1 MFQTVINAFQ
11 STPPRG
17 GRPVPLGP
25 VIAITDISIHAPARG
40 ATYAGGAGSQSVIH
54 FNPRPRE
61 GGDYHAYYYHTFQ
74 SQISI
79 HAPARGATRL
89 VPDLGQVAV
98 ISIHAPARGATSG
111 NKSFLW
117 VYLYFNPRP
126 REGGDPPRLHAQ
138 GSGQV
143 FQSTPPRGGRLTGSA
158 TVTYGGLIS
167 IHAPARGATVE
178 TYVLISRKLLFQS
191 TPPRGGRPLHG
202 RLLHH
207 SAVISIHAPARG
219 ATRLVPDLGQVAV
232 ISIHAPARG
241 ATSGN
246 KSFLW
251 VYLYFNP
258 RPREGGDP
266 PRLHAQGSG
275 QVFQSTPPRGGRLTG
290 SATVTYGGLI
300 SIHAPARGATV
311 ETYVLISRKLLFQ
324 STPPRGGRPLHGRLL
339 HHSAVISIHAPAR
352 GATSPHLG

>member
-126 REGGDPPRLHAQ
+126 REGGD
-138 GSGQV
+138 
-143 FQSTPPRGGRLTGSA
+143 RGNLCVNIKKTA
-158 TVTYGGLIS
+158 IS
-167 IHAPARGATVE
+167 IHAPARGATI
-178 TYVLISRKLLFQS
+178 TWTTI
-191 TPPRGGRPLHG
+191 TPFCRH
-202 RLLHH
+202 
-207 SAVISIHAPARG
+207 
-219 ATRLVPDLGQVAV
+219 
-232 ISIHAPARG
+232 
-241 ATSGN
+241 
-246 KSFLW
+246 
-251 VYLYFNP
+251 FNP
-258 RPREGGDP
+258 RPREGGD
-266 PRLHAQGSG
+266 L
-275 QVFQSTPPRGGRLTG
+275 
-290 SATVTYGGLI
+290 SAPWI
-300 SIHAPARGATV
+300 A
-311 ETYVLISRKLLFQ
+311 
-324 STPPRGGRPLHGRLL
+324 
-339 HHSAVISIHAPAR
+339 
-352 GATSPHLG
+352 

>member
-126 REGGDPPRLHAQ
+126 REGGDYSRDMTLQ
-138 GSGQV
+138 G
-143 FQSTPPRGGRLTGSA
+143 
-158 TVTYGGLIS
+158 I
-167 IHAPARGATVE
+167 
-178 TYVLISRKLLFQS
+178 
-191 TPPRGGRPLHG
+191 
-202 RLLHH
+202 
-207 SAVISIHAPARG
+207 
-219 ATRLVPDLGQVAV
+219 V

-241 ATSGN
+241 ATSRGGTDRR
-246 KSFLW
+246 KDRH
-251 VYLYFNP
+251 FNP
-258 RPREGGDP
+258 RPREGGDL
-266 PRLHAQGSG
+266 RLLRVSLNAE
-275 QVFQSTPPRGGRLTG
+275 
-290 SATVTYGGLI
+290 I
-300 SIHAPARGATV
+300 SIHAPARGATRDK
-311 ETYVLISRKLLFQ
+311 E
-324 STPPRGGRPLHGRLL
+324 
-339 HHSAVISIHAPAR
+339 
-352 GATSPHLG
+352 

>member
-143 FQSTPPRGGRLTGSA
+143 FQSTPPRGGRRP
-158 TVTYGGLIS
+158 VKPLI
-167 IHAPARGATVE
+167 
-178 TYVLISRKLLFQS
+178 YQQRKFQS
-191 TPPRGGRPLHG
+191 TPPRGGRQQRCTVL
-202 RLLHH
+202 
-207 SAVISIHAPARG
+207 PA
-219 ATRLVPDLGQVAV
+219 DL
-232 ISIHAPARG
+232 
-241 ATSGN
+241 
-246 KSFLW
+246 
-251 VYLYFNP
+251 
-258 RPREGGDP
+258 
-266 PRLHAQGSG
+266 
-275 QVFQSTPPRGGRLTG
+275 
-290 SATVTYGGLI
+290 
-300 SIHAPARGATV
+300 
-311 ETYVLISRKLLFQ
+311 
-324 STPPRGGRPLHGRLL
+324 
-339 HHSAVISIHAPAR
+339 
-352 GATSPHLG
+352 